1 MQTRM
6 CSVVRVGTVVAIAS
20 CVLAAGCTGG
30 SSDGTGSG
38 NGQIGGG
45 GSGTVTDRTTESALR
60 ELAGEWRVESINGTA
75 YAEMMPKGAI
85 TRRPSMKIDANSPSP
100 DAVNAR
106 TVSGFAGV
114 NRFSGRL
121 DGTNVATGTF
131 GLSPVAMTKMAGPE
145 ASMKI
150 EQAFAE
156 ALTKARMYTIAD
168 QRLTIKDDSGK
179 SVLEFSKVNE

>member
-6 CSVVRVGTVVAIAS
+6 CSVVRVGAVVAIAS
-20 CVLAAGCTGG
+20 CMLAAGCTGG
-30 SSDGTGSG
+30 SGGDTGSG

-60 ELAGEWRVESINGTA
+60 ELAGEWRVESINGTT
-75 YAEMMPKGAI
+75 YAEMMPKGVI
-85 TRRPSMKIDANSPSP
+85 TRRPSMKIDEHSAAP

-114 NRFSGRL
+114 NRYSGRL
-121 DGTNVATGTF
+121 DGTHVASGTF
-131 GLSPVAMTKMAGPE
+131 ALSPVAMTKMAGPE

-156 ALTKARMYTIAD
+156 ALTKARTYMLVD